1 MRKSPLPLLLL
12 AIVSCQSSLL
22 DSGDSYFRQ
31 QSYLQAYNAYMSIG
45 DADAEVQQ
53 RIATTRYFLLE
64 DMVRDFSNR
73 GEPDAGLALLKKIT
87 PLAPDSRQQ
96 VLEDLDLRCRNHI
109 ATRHFDLALQ
119 FNDIGDKNSAIRE
132 LLVALTWRDDFS
144 PAIERLAIITEREQM
159 RNAQGEEKYLDAIA
173 QLEAGSDVRARTAFM
188 HASHLLTD
196 PKLASKRLNAIS
208 ENLAEE
214 AMRQA
219 QLYLDA
225 QQTGMAWVAVKNAIH
240 LGIDDPAALAI
251 AERLDDIL
259 RSQAHLISADIKVRA
274 GDHELAKLTIDKAAE
289 HSVVEHTALLI
300 EIRNRNTD
308 LQQEQRY
315 LQARAYEIDSQ
326 LSHASSLYLQ
336 IYSDS
341 DEYGYRDTEQRL
353 ASIATRLSE
362 AELYYQQALLA
373 AENGDAEGHM
383 QMLRSVLQ
391 LSIDYK
397 DALHLFDMANRVN

>member
-1 MRKSPLPLLLL
+1 MRKLPLPLLLL
-12 AIVSCQSSLL
+12 GLVSCQSSLL
-22 DSGDSYFRQ
+22 ENGDRYFRQ
-31 QSYLQAYNAYMSIG
+31 QSYLQAYNAYMLVDG
-45 DADAEVQQ
+45 PGADVQQ
-53 RIATTRYFLLE
+53 RIAVTRYFLLE
-64 DMVRDFSNR
+64 DLVRDFSNK
-73 GEPDAGLALLKKIT
+73 GEPDAGLALLEKIK
-87 PLAPDSRQQ
+87 PLAPQNRQH
-96 VLEDLDLRCRNHI
+96 VLQDLDLRCRNHI
-109 ATRHFDLALQ
+109 ATRHFDLALR
-119 FNDIGDKNSAIRE
+119 FNDVGDKNSAIRE
-132 LLVALTWRDDFS
+132 LLVALTWREDFL

-159 RNAQGEEKYLDAIA
+159 RNAQGQEKYLDAIA

-196 PKLASKRLNAIS
+196 PELAYKRLNAIS

-214 AMRQA
+214 SMRQA

-225 QQTGMAWVAVKNAIH
+225 QQTGMAWVAIKNAIH
-240 LGIDDPAALAI
+240 LGIDDPAAIAI

-259 RSQAHLISADIKVRA
+259 LSQAHLISADIKVRA
-274 GDHELAKLTIDKAAE
+274 GDYELAKLTIDKASA
-289 HSVVEHTALLI
+289 HSVVEHTASLI

-308 LQQEQRY
+308 LQQKERY

-326 LSHASSLYLQ
+326 LSRASSLYLQ

-341 DEYGYRDTEQRL
+341 DEYGYRDAEQRL
-353 ASIATRLSE
+353 ASITTRLSE

-373 AENGDAEGHM
+373 AENGDADGHI

-397 DALHLFDMANRVN
+397 DALYLFDMANQVD